1 MKILYGVVGAGM
13 GHATRSR
20 VIIDHLLAE
29 GHQLRIVVSGRA
41 CHFFQNLYAGSPR
54 VEIQPIEGLFMVF
67 EDDSLALGTSIRQ
80 NLAAAPRSVHK
91 NLAAYRKLVHD
102 FEADVVCS
110 DFESWSYLYGLLH
123 GVPVISIDNMQ
134 AIDRCR
140 LDPEVTA
147 GQRLSYRLARAAV
160 KLKLPGAYYY
170 LISSFFRPPVRKA
183 RTAIVP
189 PILRPEILQA
199 QRERGEHVLVYQS
212 GIRRGT
218 LQRVLSAFP
227 QEFRVYGLGEH
238 GRIGNVDYRGF
249 SETGFVDDLRTARAA
264 VATGGYSLMGECV
277 HLGVPLLALPIG
289 GQFEQTLNARNLEQL
304 GYGLSAENLSSG
316 TLAGFLQQLPR
327 FERALLGYRRADNQ
341 LLLACVD
348 ELLHAVAL
356 GRPAPVCLRTRA
368 LRRLRRQLVLA
379 A

>member
-20 VIIDHLLAE
+20 VIVDHLLAQ
-29 GHQLRIVVSGRA
+29 GHYLRIVVSGRA
-41 CHFFQNLYAGSPR
+41 CRFFQNLYAGSPN

-80 NLAAAPRSVHK
+80 NLAAAPRSLHK
-91 NLAAYRKLVHD
+91 NLAAYRKLVHG
-102 FEADVVCS
+102 FEADVVFS

-134 AIDRCR
+134 AIARCR
-140 LDPEVTA
+140 LDPEQIS
-147 GQRLSYRLARAAV
+147 GQALSYRLARAAV

-170 LISSFFRPPVRKA
+170 LISSFFRPAVRKA

-189 PILRPEILQA
+189 PILRPEILA
-199 QRERGEHVLVYQS
+199 AKRERGEHVLVYQS

-218 LQRVLSAFP
+218 LQRVLSGFP

-238 GRIGNVDYRGF
+238 GKIGNVEYRGF
-249 SETGFVDDLRTARAA
+249 SEKGFVDDLRTARAA

-277 HLGVPLLALPIG
+277 HLGVPLLALPIH
-289 GQFEQTLNARNLEQL
+289 GQFEQVLNARNLEKL
-304 GYGLSAENLSSG
+304 GYGACADSLSSEA
-316 TLAGFLQQLPR
+316 LAGFLQQIPR
-327 FERALLGYRRADNQ
+327 CERALLNYRRADNQ

-348 ELLHAVAL
+348 ELLHSVEC
-356 GRPAPVCLRTRA
+356 GRPAPVCLRTKA
-368 LRRLRRQLVLA
+368 LRRLRKKLALA